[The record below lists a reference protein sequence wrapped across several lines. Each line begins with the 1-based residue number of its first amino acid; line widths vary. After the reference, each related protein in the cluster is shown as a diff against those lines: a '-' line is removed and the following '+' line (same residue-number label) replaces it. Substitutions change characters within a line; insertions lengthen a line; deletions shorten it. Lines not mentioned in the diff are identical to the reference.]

1 MKAVSVGDLS
11 RFSGM
16 RAANAGLR
24 KDIQRLSK
32 EVTTGVRTDLPKH
45 LGGELSQLVRIETEL
60 RAADTY
66 RVVQTEAGSIAN
78 AMQAHFQFAGDRRGE
93 VTTTLSATCWRQVTA
108 SRWLRAMKA
117 QLEGG
122 RCAKYHGWR
131 AFPVFRIKGLD
142 TEPFAEELI
151 LQAEE
156 ALKGSGSAAEA
167 LQRLQNWIDAEPG
180 SGGFTDRAYQGS
192 GSPSSSFNIS
202 GSTTVSFTQT
212 AQHPAIRKV
221 LSGLLI
227 GAVVDGGLFENNFTE
242 QSSLMKSAGDLLLEG
257 DTLLGL
263 ARAEIGA
270 DQAKI
275 EASTA
280 ELSAKVT
287 NLGLQRSRLI
297 GADSYESGSQ
307 LVQAQSQLEAL
318 LSLTARLSRLSL
330 AKYLRNICS
339 HSCTCRSSRSPPRAR
354 QA

>member
-78 AMQAHFQFAGDRRGE
+78 AMQASFSTLQEIAE
-93 VTTTLSATCWRQVTA
+93 EMATTTLSANSLATGYSLKMAARDA
-108 SRWLRAMKA
+108 KA
-117 QLEGG
+117 QLERVVDALNITVGG
-122 RCAKYHGWR
+122 RFLFSGSKVSTPSLAS
-131 AFPVFRIKGLD
+131 
-142 TEPFAEELI
+142 AEELI

-330 AKYLRNICS
+330 ANYL
-339 HSCTCRSSRSPPRAR
+339 
-354 QA
+354 